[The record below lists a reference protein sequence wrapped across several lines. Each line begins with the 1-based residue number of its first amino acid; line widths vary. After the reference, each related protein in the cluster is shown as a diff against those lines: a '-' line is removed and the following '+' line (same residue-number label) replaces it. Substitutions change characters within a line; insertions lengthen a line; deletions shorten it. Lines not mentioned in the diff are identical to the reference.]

1 MLIDTNILLYSVN
14 ESSEEFSQVHKFLE
28 NRIKSSD
35 SLHITWINVYEFLRV
50 ATHPKIFD
58 RPLTPM
64 EAWSNIV
71 SLIDHP
77 NFVILQETPRHSLII
92 GEIVTELNPV
102 GNFWHDCHIAAILKE
117 NGVDEIATCDM
128 DFRKFT
134 FLKTINPLFLRA

>member
-1 MLIDTNILLYSVN
+1 MTLSIIWLNVY
-14 ESSEEFSQVHKFLE
+14 KFL
-28 NRIKSSD
+28 RI
-35 SLHITWINVYEFLRV
+35 
-50 ATHPKIFD
+50 ATHSKIVD
-58 RPLTPM
+58 QPLPPM

-71 SLIDHP
+71 SLINHP